1 MLTDIETE
9 KIKINKI
16 KYKSTARNIEDE
28 IILYVP
34 YTMIFYQPNNI
45 TNSQYWSK
53 SLDVKQG
60 QVHEQKHAVKK
71 VPIQN
76 CTVYDIGHIDNHT
89 QV

>member
-45 TNSQYWSK
+45 TNS
-53 SLDVKQG
+53 
-60 QVHEQKHAVKK
+60 
-71 VPIQN
+71 
-76 CTVYDIGHIDNHT
+76 
-89 QV
+89 